1 LREEIGDAGFEGSG
15 DFLDAFKRDV
25 TFAVFDGGED
35 RSGDA
40 CSFGKRRL
48 GEPFLGATEEDI

>member
-15 DFLDAFKRDV
+15 DFFDAFQCDV
-25 TFAVFDGGED
+25 AFAVFDGGED

-40 CSFGKRRL
+40 CSL
-48 GEPFLGATEEDI
+48 GERCLGEALLGATEEDI